1 MANIPKLRDDHFRL
15 MSTVRR
21 LGVLIERLSPPPT
34 LHLMAV
40 RHELSSTLT
49 EHLQDEDWLLYPQ
62 LLGSPHAHI
71 AATARIF
78 SDEMGDFAETYAAHC
93 ERWSAQSI
101 AADWPDFCGECRE
114 ILDALTIRI
123 TRENRELFPL
133 LEMAARPPEND
144 ARLSA
149 AAATIGPRWSS
160 AFPSSCATA
169 GRNGLGSGRLPGSA

>member
-21 LGVLIERLSPPPT
+21 LGVLIEHLSPPPT

-40 RHELSSTLT
+40 RHELSTTLT

-62 LLGSPHAHI
+62 LLGSPDRHI

-78 SDEMGDFAETYAAHC
+78 SDEMGDLAETYAAHC
-93 ERWSAQSI
+93 ERWSALSI
-101 AADWPDFCGECRE
+101 TEDWPGYCSECRE

-133 LEMAARPPEND
+133 LEMLARAA
-144 ARLSA
+144 
-149 AAATIGPRWSS
+149 
-160 AFPSSCATA
+160 
-169 GRNGLGSGRLPGSA
+169 